1 MTDQIQNHQGTWVK
15 AEEAQQIADQAAALQ
30 KRVDELT
37 AENAQLRAE
46 LEAVRSAVQPH

>member
-1 MTDQIQNHQGTWVK
+1 MTDQIQNHQGSWVK
-15 AEEAQQIADQAAALQ
+15 AEDAQRSADQSAALQ

-46 LEAVRSAVQPH
+46 LEAVRSAVQSH